1 MNLKKTKH
9 KFTFIIL
16 FLSLFLS
23 FLPATVDTTF
33 VLAQGER
40 KQVLFINSYHPGYKF
55 SDEITSGVAAVF
67 KKQGNIDLRIEYLDT
82 KRISDPEYFKQIS
95 QLFEHKYKN
104 AKLDLVM
111 SSDDAALN
119 FLFENAD
126 ALFPNTPIVFVGA
139 NYFDETRLE
148 GHELFTGISEEADIQ
163 GTLDTALAIH
173 PDVNNVVVIND
184 TTVTGQRLH
193 DILTV
198 LIPKYPKIKF
208 ELLEDVTMINIRQQL
223 AGLSS
228 NSLVLLTIF
237 SKDKSGNFYEYDQ
250 YTSLISASSAVPVYG
265 VWDFSLGYGI
275 VGGKLTSGKTEG
287 ERAANLAIRILNG
300 ESPHTI
306 PVDKQL
312 QSRYM
317 FDYKVLEKWGIDTSR
332 LPEGSVIIDRPAS
345 LYEEYKGVMWAIL
358 IGFIILVFIIAFL
371 IVNNNQRR
379 KAEAELAASNRELQA
394 TQASLEQRV
403 TDRTK
408 ALATVAEVGTATA
421 TILETDKLLQ
431 NVVDISKDRFD
442 LYHAHIY
449 LLDEAGENLVLAS
462 GAGEPGR
469 QMMAKGLSI
478 PLNREQSLVA
488 RAAREQKGVTVND
501 VTQAPEFLPN
511 PLLPNTRSELAVPM
525 IAGGKMIGVFDV
537 QSDVAG
543 RFTDSDINIQTTLAA
558 QVTTSIQNARQVQ
571 QTIAT
576 AAELAGFQGAVSE
589 AAVIATTDLSGK
601 IETANDNFVKIS
613 QYSREEL
620 IGQDHR
626 ILNSGYHS
634 KEFIRNLW
642 VTIANGKVWRN
653 EVRNKAK
660 DGSFYWMDTT
670 IAPILNER
678 GKPIKYVTI
687 RFNITQR
694 KELEEETARQASTLV
709 KLDAITQKIQNTT
722 SVEEALQVT
731 ACELGHALGMK
742 TTLVALDPAANI
754 DRYLESN
761 LTTLQ
766 EAESAGTGVSK

>member
-1 MNLKKTKH
+1 M
-9 KFTFIIL
+9 
-16 FLSLFLS
+16 
-23 FLPATVDTTF
+23 VD
-33 VLAQGER
+33 V
-40 KQVLFINSYHPGYKF
+40 
-55 SDEITSGVAAVF
+55 
-67 KKQGNIDLRIEYLDT
+67 
-82 KRISDPEYFKQIS
+82 
-95 QLFEHKYKN
+95 
-104 AKLDLVM
+104 
-111 SSDDAALN
+111 
-119 FLFENAD
+119 
-126 ALFPNTPIVFVGA
+126 
-139 NYFDETRLE
+139 
-148 GHELFTGISEEADIQ
+148 
-163 GTLDTALAIH
+163 
-173 PDVNNVVVIND
+173 
-184 TTVTGQRLH
+184 
-193 DILTV
+193 
-198 LIPKYPKIKF
+198 
-208 ELLEDVTMINIRQQL
+208 RQQL

-237 SKDKSGNFYEYDQ
+237 SKDKAGNFYEYDQ
-250 YTSLISASSAVPVYG
+250 YTSLISASSALPVYG

-275 VGGKLTSGKTEG
+275 VGGKLISGKTEG

-332 LPEGSVIIDRPAS
+332 LPEGSVIIDRPVS

-371 IVNNNQRR
+371 IANNNQRR

-394 TQASLEQRV
+394 TQASLEERV

-421 TILETDKLLQ
+421 TILEIDKLLQ

-525 IAGGKMIGVFDV
+525 IAGGKLIGVFDV
-537 QSDVAG
+537 QSDVVG

-558 QVTTSIQNARQVQ
+558 QVATSIQNARQVQ

-576 AAELAGFQGAVSE
+576 AAELTGFQGAVSE
-589 AAVIATTDLSGK
+589 AAVIATTDLNGK
-601 IETANDNFVKIS
+601 IETANDNFVNIS

-653 EVRNKAK
+653 EIRNKAK

-742 TTLVALDPAANI
+742 TTLVELDPAANI

-761 LTTLQ
+761 LIALQ
-766 EAESAGTGVSK
+766 EAKSAGTGVSK